1 MRLRE
6 LIFEGY
12 PDALAEFSRVANPEL
27 VKTTISQYRQ
37 LVARHQ
43 FPSRDFNS
51 GIDEGNIDYWRS
63 QGWSKFH
70 DAVTTLMQT
79 PSETQSKNKHNTGNS
94 VILHEDSIWFIVIP
108 LDKDASC
115 FHGRDTSWCTSKPLA
130 MHFEKY
136 FYIDDITLIY
146 VINKTNTDRFAIV
159 ADFLNGSFEYLD
171 RNNNSINTAS
181 FKKQTNIDASTIIN
195 LAKQSIHTSEIDISR
210 KLYTLAKSKL
220 SMLLSTSPLN
230 HKEITRL
237 LLITKDPELSTKY
250 VVKYAA
256 EVGRPVK
263 IRGEILYAIAMY
275 IDDEYSGFNI
285 DDIQIVISSIDFHT
299 IKMSTFKSILRDSPE
314 LLMQAYDQL
323 SAQQQLVLDSR
334 A

>member
-6 LIFEGY
+6 LVFEGY

-27 VKTTISQYRQ
+27 VKTTISQYKQ

-51 GIDEGNIDYWRS
+51 GIDESNIDYWRS
-63 QGWSKFH
+63 QGWSKFY
-70 DAVTTLMQT
+70 DAVATLMQT
-79 PSETQSKNKHNTGNS
+79 PSETQSKNKNNTGNS
-94 VILHEDSIWFIVIP
+94 IILHEDSTWFIVIP

-136 FYIDDITLIY
+136 FYINDITLIY
-146 VINKTNTDRFAIV
+146 IINKTNTDRFAIA

-171 RNNNSINTAS
+171 RDNNSISNTS
-181 FKKQTNIDASTIIN
+181 FKQQTNINISNIIN
-195 LAKQSIHTSEIDISR
+195 LAKQATHTSEIDISR

-237 LLITKDPELSTKY
+237 LLITKDPELSTEY
-250 VVKYAA
+250 VVKHAA

-263 IRGEILYAIAMY
+263 LRGEILYAIAMY

-314 LLMQAYDQL
+314 LLMQAYDRL
-323 SAQQQLVLDSR
+323 SIQQQLVLDSR
-334 A
+334 S